1 MKKKKIYP
9 LGFVIPALTVFTLFF
24 LLPMVLS
31 FFFSLTV
38 WNFKEFIFVG
48 LDNFKMFLQ
57 EDSLNRGI
65 INSLLYAVLSC
76 AGKVIIA
83 FLIAAFLTGGRR
95 TQNLLRSLIF
105 FPNLIST
112 IAIGIT
118 FCALMHPTKGLFNL
132 VLQAVGLSGVN
143 WLGNVHIALFSVI
156 GVEIWRGVGVATV
169 IYIAGIQAID
179 KNYYEAAKMDGA
191 TKLQCLRHITMP
203 LVRPSRNSIILLS
216 FLSGMRCFDLIWAMT
231 GGGPGFATDVMASV
245 VYKQYAAGYYG
256 LSTAGNVIMF
266 VMIALIVFPLQR
278 FLLKREEEM
287 A

>member
-48 LDNFKMFLQ
+48 LDNFKMFWQ

-118 FCALMHPTKGLFNL
+118 
-132 VLQAVGLSGVN
+132 
-143 WLGNVHIALFSVI
+143 SVSY
-156 GVEIWRGVGVATV
+156 THL
-169 IYIAGIQAID
+169 D
-179 KNYYEAAKMDGA
+179 
-191 TKLQCLRHITMP
+191 
-203 LVRPSRNSIILLS
+203 
-216 FLSGMRCFDLIWAMT
+216 
-231 GGGPGFATDVMASV
+231 
-245 VYKQYAAGYYG
+245 VYKRQEC
-256 LSTAGNVIMF
+256 
-266 VMIALIVFPLQR
+266 PLTCSS
-278 FLLKREEEM
+278 
-287 A
+287 